1 MYKYTK
7 ILFFLGRVQAWF
19 DPQKKKTAKNLFRK
33 IVQRSSKMT
42 KNHTLGA
49 YSLPP
54 VGGTGL
60 ILPWAKLG
68 LVTLQPMGI
77 VWANSKID
85 ARDLLRFS
93 ETAC

>member
-1 MYKYTK
+1 
-7 ILFFLGRVQAWF
+7 
-19 DPQKKKTAKNLFRK
+19 
-33 IVQRSSKMT
+33 MT
-42 KNHTLGA
+42 QNHTLGA
-49 YSLPP
+49 YFLPP
-54 VGGTGL
+54 VGGTGY
-60 ILPWAKLG
+60 ILPWANLG